1 MVKNYL
7 WPLCGEVKVFR
18 KEILMGDGT
27 QNTNQNNTNDFIA
40 HIIKT
45 VNRCHQEVTI
55 TKVAG
60 NCPHGQQEREK

>member
-1 MVKNYL
+1 
-7 WPLCGEVKVFR
+7 
-18 KEILMGDGT
+18 MGDGT

-60 NCPHGQQEREK
+60 NCPHGQQEGEKYRVTR